1 MNTTGTV
8 GWRSWYT
15 DYHSNICNYLVSF
28 RRSLLCALQRTDLG
42 VFLIVSFFNVLIC
55 PERSVALAWW
65 PSPRVPKHQLPWW
78 EGQMG
83 WFLRCSAACSL
94 KDGGSQVFSLTQT
107 LEAWQQEGRMCWSRS
122 WELMSDPQANAERE
136 IDWGMARLLK
146 FQSTTPVPH
155 HLSEGHTSGS
165 YPNSSANWGSSIK
178 IYKPLGDWEYS
189 YSKPYQGPHSHC
201 FSLFSVKAKD
211 FLSLKTVS

>member
-1 MNTTGTV
+1 MWLWPGGLPHRSPNTSCLSERARWDDFSGVPQLALLRTEEARFSHWHRHWKHDSSKTG
-8 GWRSWYT
+8 
-15 DYHSNICNYLVSF
+15 
-28 RRSLLCALQRTDLG
+28 
-42 VFLIVSFFNVLIC
+42 
-55 PERSVALAWW
+55 WW
-65 PSPRVPKHQLPWW
+65 
-78 EGQMG
+78 
-83 WFLRCSAACSL
+83 
-94 KDGGSQVFSLTQT
+94 
-107 LEAWQQEGRMCWSRS
+107 WSRS

-136 IDWGMARLLK
+136 RDWGMARLLK
-146 FQSTTPVPH
+146 FQSTTPVTH

-178 IYKPLGDWEYS
+178 IYKPLGDWECS